1 VQREESNLQAIRLG
15 AVILASWMLLS
26 ILGCA
31 ATPTRQ
37 STGGY
42 IDDATI
48 TTKVKAAIAAD
59 QKLAVLQIKVI
70 TYKGIVELSGFVDS
84 EQTKERA
91 GEIASQVSGVK
102 ELHNSLIVKTAV
114 SG

>member
-1 VQREESNLQAIRLG
+1 
-15 AVILASWMLLS
+15 MLLS

-31 ATPTRQ
+31 ATLTRQ

-48 TTKVKAAIAAD
+48 TTKVKAEIAKD
-59 QKLAVLQIKVI
+59 QKMAVLQINVT

-84 EQTKERA
+84 ERTKERA
-91 GEIASQVSGVK
+91 GEIAAQVAGVTDV
-102 ELHNSLIVKTAV
+102 HNNLIVKTAS

>member
-1 VQREESNLQAIRLG
+1 
-15 AVILASWMLLS
+15 MLLS

-31 ATPTRQ
+31 ATPTQ
-37 STGGY
+37 ESTGGY

-59 QKLAVLQIKVI
+59 QKLAALQIKVT

-84 EQTKERA
+84 DQIKERA
-91 GEIASQVSGVK
+91 WEVAGQVSGVTDV
-102 ELHNSLIVKTAV
+102 HNNLIVKTQV
-114 SG
+114 PG